1 MFAPEKKAMQYNK
14 MLAGKEQARH
24 MSTWEAGQDAYRDAC
39 KDACRDACMHHVSA
53 TEQMS
58 STPDMEAMQANIA
71 HVLSQGQIHSMQCGP
86 QQNIIAPWL

>member
-1 MFAPEKKAMQYNK
+1 MQYSK

-39 KDACRDACMHHVSA
+39 RDACRDAHHSICCMHHVSA
-53 TEQMS
+53 AEQMS

-71 HVLSQGQIHSMQCGP
+71 HVLSQGQIHFMQCRP
-86 QQNIIAPWL
+86 QQNNIAPWL